1 MNEIY
6 VNEDSLF
13 EELSDHQAN
22 LNESA
27 DTIDNER
34 KSGNIQ
40 LIDQFN
46 SEERKSTL

>member
-13 EELSDHQAN
+13 EEFSEHQDN

-34 KSGNIQ
+34 KSGNIDM
-40 LIDQFN
+40 ID
-46 SEERKSTL
+46 